1 MWVLGSQTLVNN
13 FLLSLHSV
21 WKIAQCPHITCI
33 AIEIAVL
40 LVVADGVCGI
50 GSCCSGGGIGM
61 KQHDGHAEQ
70 RKWRL
75 SVLSTCVC
83 RNRNRV

>member
-21 WKIAQCPHITCI
+21 WKIEQCPHITCI
-33 AIEIAVL
+33 AIDIAVL

-75 SVLSTCVC
+75 SVLSTWLQK
-83 RNRNRV
+83 